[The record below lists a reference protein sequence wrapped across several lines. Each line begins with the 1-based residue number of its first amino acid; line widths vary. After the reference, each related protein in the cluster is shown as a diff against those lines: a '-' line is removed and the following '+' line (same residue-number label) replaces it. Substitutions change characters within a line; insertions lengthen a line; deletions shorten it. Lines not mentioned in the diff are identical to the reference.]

1 MADAKEI
8 QNRMKSIQDTMKITN
23 AMYMISSN
31 KLQKAKKNLEA
42 TEPYFYTMQATISR
56 ILRHM
61 PDMKHRYLE
70 EADAA
75 RKEKRR
81 GYIVITGDKGLA
93 GAYNHNVLKV
103 AEQQLAQKGSH
114 TLFVVGELGRQ
125 YFASKGIQVDTQFRY
140 TVQNPTMHRARMIS
154 GRVLDLY
161 DEQKLDEI
169 YVIFTRMANSL
180 QVEVEMLQLLP
191 LQHKNFEQTLP
202 VWVRTEQFLLL
213 PTPEAVLESII
224 PNYVNGFIY
233 GALVE
238 SFCSEQN
245 SRMLAMQSANQSAN
259 EMLHGLAVQYNRVR
273 QAAITQEITEVIGGA
288 KALRRRKLQ

>member
-8 QNRMKSIQDTMKITN
+8 QNRMKSIRDTMKITS

-31 KLQKAKKNLEA
+31 KLQKAKKSLEA

-70 EADAA
+70 DADVPDAD
-75 RKEKRR
+75 KRR

-93 GAYNHNVLKV
+93 GAYNHNVLKI
-103 AEQQLAQKGSH
+103 AETQLEKPGEH
-114 TLFVVGELGRQ
+114 RLFVVGELGRQ
-125 YFASKGIQVDTQFRY
+125 YFASKGVEVDTQFHY

-154 GRVLDLY
+154 GRVLELY

-169 YVIFTRMANSL
+169 YVIFTRMVSSL
-180 QVEVEMLQLLP
+180 QVEAEMLQLLP
-191 LQHKNFEQTLP
+191 LQHKNFEQA
-202 VWVRTEQFLLL
+202 RTEQFLQL

-245 SRMLAMQSANQSAN
+245 SRMLAMQTANQSAN
-259 EMLHGLAVQYNRVR
+259 DMLRGLSVQYNRLR

-288 KALRRRKLQ
+288 KALGRRKLQ

>member
-103 AEQQLAQKGSH
+103 AEQQLAQEGSH

-125 YFASKGIQVDTQFRY
+125 YYASKGIQVDTQFRY
-140 TVQNPTMHRARMIS
+140 TCLLYTSKSAC
-154 GRVLDLY
+154 GRW
-161 DEQKLDEI
+161 
-169 YVIFTRMANSL
+169 R
-180 QVEVEMLQLLP
+180 
-191 LQHKNFEQTLP
+191 
-202 VWVRTEQFLLL
+202 
-213 PTPEAVLESII
+213 
-224 PNYVNGFIY
+224 
-233 GALVE
+233 
-238 SFCSEQN
+238 
-245 SRMLAMQSANQSAN
+245 
-259 EMLHGLAVQYNRVR
+259 
-273 QAAITQEITEVIGGA
+273 
-288 KALRRRKLQ
+288 